1 MAAIS
6 LLWLTR
12 TSQIWKGEESEQFE
26 WMGELG
32 NQLIIK
38 NLSLFL
44 ILVCKW

>member
-44 ILVCKW
+44 ILVYKW